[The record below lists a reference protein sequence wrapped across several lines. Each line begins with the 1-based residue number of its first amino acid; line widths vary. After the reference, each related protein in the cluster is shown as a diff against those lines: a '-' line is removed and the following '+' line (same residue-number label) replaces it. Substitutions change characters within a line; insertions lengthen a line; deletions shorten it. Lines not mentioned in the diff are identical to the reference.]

1 VLWFWVC
8 GGDRFGTWAGVV
20 AEEGEKSWFMS
31 I

>member
-1 VLWFWVC
+1 VERIRVSC
-8 GGDRFGTWAGVV
+8 ADPIVKRAGVV